1 MNDNYII
8 VLFKNKIKKKII
20 NKFKTHKKAF
30 EFYNSLINKSN
41 ETKFYKKYENGIESF
56 YDLAIL
62 ESHSGLK
69 NPLFMKDDF
78 GRQIKVVLDDSEYS
92 ITKIERYYPEEF
104 ILDYSKKTKLT
115 LSDFI
120 KFNLNDSGYKLVSKL
135 NNKIVVQNEDNFKLF
150 TLKNVEDAD
159 RFMDTLSSIFLSDKK
174 SDVLLVKDY
183 STQQRKYLY
192 DILVKK
198 GYPKNYLLRHSTT
211 HLQ

>member
-41 ETKFYKKYENGIESF
+41 ETKFYKKYENGVESF

-104 ILDYSKKTKLT
+104 ILDYNKKTKLT